1 MSNKSIKNRIFGS
14 DIPSSVKR
22 KIEVRQIVAESANYD
37 TNVLDEII
45 KKYDTE
51 GGGYSRN
58 FPSTDEPT
66 SLADLSSRSPF
77 IRMWTAVE
85 LTRDVVMQ
93 TLTEDELKK
102 FNDERSDNP
111 DGNFKNKPIR
121 DLYTRKRQSDGVP
134 LLYYAEPIKNSI
146 KTYQLGNHVL
156 TQEPKD
162 PLTTRENLKEIK
174 SEDQNITISKSSV
187 HKIFPNQ
194 LEFNEHLQPPAGI
207 TSLESS
213 TDGPL
218 GSLKTTTVNFVVH
231 DFNDFERIYLRYF
244 LKPGAQV
251 FVDFGWDTSQ
261 LYDINKALNQENG
274 LEEYFYGKN
283 GVVPNSEGDLD
294 CLIGHVVNYDAK
306 VRQDGGFDCSLEI
319 VSKNSAILSQDF
331 DERTKDRIMTGLQYE
346 CLAYGIAGAVGD
358 ESIYHKATQ
367 WGQSTQTKDE
377 LLETLYMGASRFL
390 GGITTDQPGEDSV
403 AGIFSL
409 QQGIFFKG
417 DEKDLSTHKI
427 YINFGWFEDNVL
439 NKELGYDDSFESLI
453 NKDKSASK
461 TSDKTFKAK
470 FNSRNAFVTYNEGLN
485 KASIS
490 SENTGVGNSMLYP
503 AVWGIKQ
510 SKYSTY
516 YPDVSD
522 KYEGNKGQLG
532 ITYNIVRD
540 MVPDRFINGVKV
552 SPGDTNW
559 PSDYPNDFYYN
570 AYKNDLTNHRMP
582 IRELFLSFDMIK
594 ESAQAAGSIIEFIEE
609 MFTRIKTD
617 THGIIDL
624 AVSCDSYGGHTLS
637 FVDKN
642 VLFTD
647 EVSEAG
653 TNDDTQQSRKQY
665 SEFLD
670 KLLVFKP
677 YHPQSIVKS
686 FDLNFQMP
694 EGGLGNMLAV
704 QSSTTLDTK
713 MSVNDMVDGFIKF
726 EDLERSRDSIKDTEQ
741 RTLNTRYFPSV
752 GKIVGKRFENNIKY
766 NQNINSFNIETKI
779 LKDMQNRNAALAKY
793 VNFQGLMDANND
805 AVTNIRDFKTQ
816 WVKRLDNSVNDNVD
830 AKGVKIN
837 KKPKEES
844 REDTTESAK
853 DMAAKEGHT
862 LVKDPAEY
870 FMKKVLTDVLVT
882 RAAPLEVGGNL
893 TIYGISSF
901 VPGDVFRI
909 DYLPKHYRKNVFFQV
924 MAVKQSVGTTWT
936 TTFET
941 QMRVA
946 PSPRQ
951 KIYDEEA
958 TYAVSKKWLHTTNPP
973 LNEIS
978 EYTGIFGNLIPVDIP
993 KGFTMIDHCFHFK
1006 VHEPL
1011 KDRIDFPTLWTRAT
1025 DEDMKNLQ
1033 LLKTTQRTYEKEE
1046 MLINSTITTTV
1057 TEEEN
1062 KTKFGVGGGHVTIEF
1077 DDAFNTNIF
1086 DDINGGVANYME
1098 NIPKDAVLV
1107 LWTSGKDW
1115 LITNDKA
1122 SFQDMDEIF
1131 GYTGEKNYDDLIIS
1145 EEENDPT
1152 TNISP
1157 APPPTTADGVTVEP
1171 GNPQGMSAEQRGIEN
1186 YISTGGGGAP
1196 FMGADLD
1203 ASWMFKRKGGPV
1215 KRTKPKPTKK

>member
-1 MSNKSIKNRIFGS
+1 
-14 DIPSSVKR
+14 
-22 KIEVRQIVAESANYD
+22 
-37 TNVLDEII
+37 
-45 KKYDTE
+45 
-51 GGGYSRN
+51 
-58 FPSTDEPT
+58 
-66 SLADLSSRSPF
+66 
-77 IRMWTAVE
+77 
-85 LTRDVVMQ
+85 
-93 TLTEDELKK
+93 
-102 FNDERSDNP
+102 
-111 DGNFKNKPIR
+111 
-121 DLYTRKRQSDGVP
+121 
-134 LLYYAEPIKNSI
+134 
-146 KTYQLGNHVL
+146 
-156 TQEPKD
+156 
-162 PLTTRENLKEIK
+162 
-174 SEDQNITISKSSV
+174 
-187 HKIFPNQ
+187 
-194 LEFNEHLQPPAGI
+194 
-207 TSLESS
+207 
-213 TDGPL
+213 
-218 GSLKTTTVNFVVH
+218 
-231 DFNDFERIYLRYF
+231 
-244 LKPGAQV
+244 
-251 FVDFGWDTSQ
+251 
-261 LYDINKALNQENG
+261 
-274 LEEYFYGKN
+274 
-283 GVVPNSEGDLD
+283 
-294 CLIGHVVNYDAK
+294 
-306 VRQDGGFDCSLEI
+306 
-319 VSKNSAILSQDF
+319 
-331 DERTKDRIMTGLQYE
+331 
-346 CLAYGIAGAVGD
+346 
-358 ESIYHKATQ
+358 
-367 WGQSTQTKDE
+367 
-377 LLETLYMGASRFL
+377 
-390 GGITTDQPGEDSV
+390 
-403 AGIFSL
+403 
-409 QQGIFFKG
+409 
-417 DEKDLSTHKI
+417 
-427 YINFGWFEDNVL
+427 
-439 NKELGYDDSFESLI
+439 
-453 NKDKSASK
+453 
-461 TSDKTFKAK
+461 
-470 FNSRNAFVTYNEGLN
+470 
-485 KASIS
+485 
-490 SENTGVGNSMLYP
+490 
-503 AVWGIKQ
+503 
-510 SKYSTY
+510 
-516 YPDVSD
+516 
-522 KYEGNKGQLG
+522 
-532 ITYNIVRD
+532 
-540 MVPDRFINGVKV
+540 
-552 SPGDTNW
+552 
-559 PSDYPNDFYYN
+559 
-570 AYKNDLTNHRMP
+570 
-582 IRELFLSFDMIK
+582 
-594 ESAQAAGSIIEFIEE
+594 
-609 MFTRIKTD
+609 
-617 THGIIDL
+617 
-624 AVSCDSYGGHTLS
+624 
-637 FVDKN
+637 
-642 VLFTD
+642 
-647 EVSEAG
+647 
-653 TNDDTQQSRKQY
+653 
-665 SEFLD
+665 
-670 KLLVFKP
+670 
-677 YHPQSIVKS
+677 
-686 FDLNFQMP
+686 
-694 EGGLGNMLAV
+694 
-704 QSSTTLDTK
+704 
-713 MSVNDMVDGFIKF
+713 
-726 EDLERSRDSIKDTEQ
+726 
-741 RTLNTRYFPSV
+741 
-752 GKIVGKRFENNIKY
+752 
-766 NQNINSFNIETKI
+766 
-779 LKDMQNRNAALAKY
+779 
-793 VNFQGLMDANND
+793 MDANND